1 MPIKN
6 SRLKTS
12 VAIIGIAALAGV
24 GATNVLPMASAQAD
38 TGVQLA
44 ACKPCRGC
52 NPCKAKKRGCGGCN
66 PCKAKKHGC
75 GGCNPCKAKKHGC
88 GGCNPCKAKKKY

>member
-12 VAIIGIAALAGV
+12 VAIIGVATLAGV
-24 GATNVLPMASAQAD
+24 GAVNVLPMASAQAD
-38 TGVQLA
+38 SGIQLA

-66 PCKAKKHGC
+66 PCKAKKRGC
-75 GGCNPCKAKKHGC
+75 GP
-88 GGCNPCKAKKKY
+88 CNPCKAKKK

>member
-75 GGCNPCKAKKHGC
+75 GGCNPCKAKK
-88 GGCNPCKAKKKY
+88 KY